1 MIIQNLDFSVL
12 EKEQMIWRR
21 KILNL
26 RIIDGQKWYL
36 IFGLNASDY
45 LCFSHFHGTIAR
57 NQNSK
62 NIHLMLLDKKN
73 HLSVQI
79 DFLNLNCFSCKI
91 FQWLN
96 KVVKR
101 KRNDFDQK
109 AQKSGFWNELSQFG
123 SSLQFL
129 LQKSSLPRSWPV
141 LHSYWRYSNW

>member
-1 MIIQNLDFSVL
+1 M
-12 EKEQMIWRR
+12 EQMIWHRN
-21 KILNL
+21 ILNL
-26 RIIDGQKWYL
+26 RIIDGQKWNL

-45 LCFSHFHGTIAR
+45 LWFLTFSWY
-57 NQNSK
+57 SK
-62 NIHLMLLDKKN
+62 KSKFTKHSLDVTWQKT

-79 DFLNLNCFSCKI
+79 SFLNLSCFSCKI
-91 FQWLN
+91 FHWLN

-141 LHSYWRYSNW
+141 LHSYQRYSNW

>member
-1 MIIQNLDFSVL
+1 MSWHNKKIQNL
-12 EKEQMIWRR
+12 
-21 KILNL
+21 
-26 RIIDGQKWYL
+26 IITDGQKWNL
-36 IFGLNASDY
+36 ICGL
-45 LCFSHFHGTIAR
+45 LIICVFHVFMVHIEK
-57 NQNSK
+57 NQNSQ
-62 NIHLMLLDKKN
+62 NIHLMLLDKKKTI
-73 HLSVQI
+73 SVCKI
-79 DFLNLNCFSCKI
+79 SFLNLSCFSCKI

-141 LHSYWRYSNW
+141 LHSYRRYSNW

>member
-1 MIIQNLDFSVL
+1 MTWHRN
-12 EKEQMIWRR
+12 
-21 KILNL
+21 ILNL
-26 RIIDGQKWYL
+26 RIIDGQKWKL

-45 LCFSHFHGTIAR
+45 LCFSHFHGIAK
-57 NQNSK
+57 NQNSQ
-62 NIHLMLLDKKN
+62 NIHLIYLTKKT

-79 DFLNLNCFSCKI
+79 SFLNLSCFSCKI

-141 LHSYWRYSNW
+141 LSQLSKILKLIKKDNNLIEVKTMF